1 MPRRAC
7 QAGIPAMTV
16 SRDRDDKARRNRR
29 WIVVSLAPTI
39 VLLVVLTIFPVLNM
53 FGISFFDVKWSGG
66 SPIFSFI
73 GLDNYR
79 RLFAGEVVYWAGV
92 RNTIIFALSAV
103 TSQMVLGFSMALAV
117 RAAGSV
123 GRTLLTGIFL
133 MPIVIPPIVIGTMW
147 RLILGREFGLANI
160 LLGLVGI
167 PQVDWLGD
175 PRIAL
180 ASVIFVDIWHWTP
193 FVFLLMLA
201 GLESLDQEIL
211 EASRMD
217 VTSFWQAVRHVIIP
231 MMLPTIL
238 ITLMLRLI
246 LSFKVFDEVYL
257 LTSGGPGTSTEVVN
271 FSIYRTFFAQDQV
284 GYGSAMSVVTLL
296 SITLLI
302 IVGRGVVQ
310 RRAAARSSR
319 R

>member
-1 MPRRAC
+1 
-7 QAGIPAMTV
+7 
-16 SRDRDDKARRNRR
+16 
-29 WIVVSLAPTI
+29 
-39 VLLVVLTIFPVLNM
+39 
-53 FGISFFDVKWSGG
+53 
-66 SPIFSFI
+66 
-73 GLDNYR
+73 
-79 RLFAGEVVYWAGV
+79 
-92 RNTIIFALSAV
+92 
-103 TSQMVLGFSMALAV
+103 
-117 RAAGSV
+117 
-123 GRTLLTGIFL
+123 
-133 MPIVIPPIVIGTMW
+133 
-147 RLILGREFGLANI
+147 
-160 LLGLVGI
+160 
-167 PQVDWLGD
+167 
-175 PRIAL
+175 
-180 ASVIFVDIWHWTP
+180 
-193 FVFLLMLA
+193 
-201 GLESLDQEIL
+201 
-211 EASRMD
+211 MD

-238 ITLMLRLI
+238 ITLMFRLI

>member
-1 MPRRAC
+1 
-7 QAGIPAMTV
+7 MTV

-238 ITLMLRLI
+238 ITLMFRLI

>member
-1 MPRRAC
+1 
-7 QAGIPAMTV
+7 MTV

>member
-1 MPRRAC
+1 
-7 QAGIPAMTV
+7 MTV

-238 ITLMLRLI
+238 ITLMFRLI

-257 LTSGGPGTSTEVVN
+257 LTSGGPGTSTEVVS